1 MENSTLG
8 SLRNFRKN
16 SLTPLVDS
24 EERRRRHLPCLLLE
38 VSPNTAAAPRSTC
51 GLLWC
56 CDNPARTCTL
66 NLSSY
71 VIITHDTSTPH
82 HSLRQPGLYCLHRI
96 QILVFYHS
104 PVRSESISCWK
115 LLESKRL
122 PLEWLT
128 VSQSSM
134 HRFRI
139 KRVLNFHRTL
149 PHKQDAD
156 EDVTGFNETH
166 FIYV

>member
-1 MENSTLG
+1 MWTLELSIKFQSFYNIRRRPLFCMFSHKRDIFYTSAENSTLG
-8 SLRNFRKN
+8 SLRNFRKI
-16 SLTPLVDS
+16 SLTPLVDT

-104 PVRSESISCWK
+104 PVRSESISC
-115 LLESKRL
+115 
-122 PLEWLT
+122 
-128 VSQSSM
+128 
-134 HRFRI
+134 
-139 KRVLNFHRTL
+139 
-149 PHKQDAD
+149 
-156 EDVTGFNETH
+156 
-166 FIYV
+166 